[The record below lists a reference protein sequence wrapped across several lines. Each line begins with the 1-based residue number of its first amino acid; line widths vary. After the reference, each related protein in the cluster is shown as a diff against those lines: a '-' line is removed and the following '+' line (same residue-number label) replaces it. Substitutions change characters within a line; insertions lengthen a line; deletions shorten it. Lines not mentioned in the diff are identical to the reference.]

1 METIYAIDFS
11 ILHWIMD
18 NLWCP
23 FLDWFM
29 PLITRLGDHGL
40 FWIVV
45 ALILL
50 VFPKTRK
57 TGAMMGVAMILGL
70 LIGNTLMKPGFAR
83 IRPYDHAAGRA
94 VELLVERLSD
104 FSFPSGHTLVC
115 FEAATVLMIR
125 QRKPWGIIALV
136 AAFLVAFSRLYLYV
150 HYPTDVLVGMILGT
164 LFGFCGVWIVDG
176 AVNAWKKRRSA

>member
-1 METIYAIDFS
+1 METIYAIDFA

-29 PLITRLGDHGL
+29 PLVTRLGDDGI
-40 FWIVV
+40 FWIIV

-50 VFPKTRK
+50 IFPKTRK

-70 LIGNTLMKPGFAR
+70 LVGNLTMKPTFAR
-83 IRPYDHAAGRA
+83 IRPYENEAGRA
-94 VELLVERLSD
+94 VELLVEKLSD
-104 FSFPSGHTLVC
+104 YSFPSGHTLVC

-125 QRKPWGIIALV
+125 NRKPWGVIALV
-136 AAFLVAFSRLYLYV
+136 TAFVVAFSRLYLYV
-150 HYPTDVLVGMILGT
+150 HYPSDVLVGMILGT
-164 LFGFCGVWIVDG
+164 LFGFCGVWVVD
-176 AVNAWKKRRSA
+176 AVVNAWQKRKAA